1 MLRALIFD
9 FDGLILD
16 TETPEFH
23 AWQEIYRLHDTELAI
38 EDWLPCIGTGSVF
51 DPHSHLE
58 TLIGSSLDRQEV
70 GSARKLC
77 NERLLARETLRPG
90 VLSTLQAARAAN
102 LRIGLASSSSRA
114 WVEPH
119 LLRLGIAEFFETL
132 QTGDLVEEVKPH
144 PELYRRALAAL
155 QVDASEAIA
164 LEDSLNGLRSARS
177 AGIFTVV
184 IPNAMTRNLDLR
196 EADMLLES
204 MEELDLAR
212 WPFHD
217 SRTGNGYF

>member
-51 DPHSHLE
+51 DPHAHLE
-58 TLIGSSLDRQEV
+58 TLIGGTLDRQEV
-70 GSARKLC
+70 ASARKLC
-77 NERLLARETLRPG
+77 NKKLLARETLRPG
-90 VLSTLQAARAAN
+90 VLSTLQAAQAAN
-102 LRIGLASSSSRA
+102 LQIGLASSSSRA

-132 QTGDLVEEVKPH
+132 QTADLVEAVKPH
-144 PELYRRALAAL
+144 PELYQRALSAL
-155 QVDASEAIA
+155 QVDAGQAIA

-184 IPNAMTRNLDLR
+184 IPNVMTRNLDLR
-196 EADMLLES
+196 EADLLLES
-204 MEELDLAR
+204 MEEFDLAR
-212 WPFHD
+212 WPFRD
-217 SRTGNGYF
+217 SRTTDG